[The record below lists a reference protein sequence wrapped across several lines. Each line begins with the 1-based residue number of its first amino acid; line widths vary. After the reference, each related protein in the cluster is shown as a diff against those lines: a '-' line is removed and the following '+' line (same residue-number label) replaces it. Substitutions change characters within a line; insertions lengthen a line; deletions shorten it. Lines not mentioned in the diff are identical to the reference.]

1 MSNPTPEQKV
11 RLNKLTALGLNG
23 MSEALENQY
32 ENEVEYSSVTFDA
45 RLDFLIQRQEAYK
58 KDAAY
63 RRLIHQGKLRYL
75 TSFSD
80 LHFQETD
87 GITKEDLGYI
97 MSNNWALANV
107 ANIIIQGPCGVG
119 KTSLAC
125 CLLNNAAREGISI
138 RFYRFKDLVL
148 DLESAALKDP
158 SSLKKAITRLSK
170 VGVLAIDDFLSEKIT
185 LEVKS
190 ALFSIIDGR
199 WGLHPVIIT
208 SQMAITEYRELLGS
222 DQSAEGV
229 IDRLL
234 KPAKILTMQGKSKRP
249 VL

>member
-1 MSNPTPEQKV
+1 
-11 RLNKLTALGLNG
+11 
-23 MSEALENQY
+23 
-32 ENEVEYSSVTFDA
+32 
-45 RLDFLIQRQEAYK
+45 
-58 KDAAY
+58 
-63 RRLIHQGKLRYL
+63 
-75 TSFSD
+75 
-80 LHFQETD
+80 
-87 GITKEDLGYI
+87 

-119 KTSLAC
+119 KTS
-125 CLLNNAAREGISI
+125 
-138 RFYRFKDLVL
+138 
-148 DLESAALKDP
+148 
-158 SSLKKAITRLSK
+158 SK
-170 VGVLAIDDFLSEKIT
+170 KIT
-185 LEVKS
+185 LEVKA